1 MRWTGNGVIDKKE
14 CVIFYS
20 CHPNKHQFGTG
31 FIVRKEVKHLILNF
45 NPINERISVLR
56 IKGKFF
62 NCSLI
67 NVHAPTEMKPDEEKD
82 TFYALLERAFDSC
95 PSNDIK
101 MVLGDLN
108 AQVGKEEI
116 YYPTIGK
123 YSLYDSS
130 NDNGQRLIEFATSR
144 GMVIGGTFYCHKAIH
159 KGTWKM
165 PDGNV
170 VNQIDH
176 MVIDKR
182 HKKCLL
188 DIRNRRGANI
198 DSDHFLVIAKIRQK
212 ISNCKKIRS
221 TKSQNKEK
229 YNVESLK
236 NDEIVANYK
245 QRMKQEIEKMGLK
258 ADGTSDETRIDDG
271 WKTIREIITT
281 TAEETIGTTCRPKRN
296 DWFDDECRIVTEE
309 KNKVYLKMLQRGST
323 RSLTEQYRNKR
334 REEKYIHRK
343 KKRKFENDRL
353 LEIELCR
360 EHKETKTFYKFVNN
374 ERKSFKPR
382 TNLCRDPR
390 GNILTSKDEILN
402 RWSNHFSSLLN
413 GNNTNVVNQGILM
426 GNINGNNTSSSDV
439 NNRLETD
446 NDLPT
451 MEEINE
457 SIKQLKNNKAPG
469 DDGIQAELLKHTTD
483 ELRHN
488 LCKLI

>member
-1 MRWTGNGVIDKKE
+1 
-14 CVIFYS
+14 
-20 CHPNKHQFGTG
+20 
-31 FIVRKEVKHLILNF
+31 
-45 NPINERISVLR
+45 
-56 IKGKFF
+56 
-62 NCSLI
+62 
-67 NVHAPTEMKPDEEKD
+67 
-82 TFYALLERAFDSC
+82 
-95 PSNDIK
+95 
-101 MVLGDLN
+101 
-108 AQVGKEEI
+108 
-116 YYPTIGK
+116 
-123 YSLYDSS
+123 
-130 NDNGQRLIEFATSR
+130 
-144 GMVIGGTFYCHKAIH
+144 
-159 KGTWKM
+159 
-165 PDGNV
+165 
-170 VNQIDH
+170 
-176 MVIDKR
+176 
-182 HKKCLL
+182 
-188 DIRNRRGANI
+188 
-198 DSDHFLVIAKIRQK
+198 
-212 ISNCKKIRS
+212 
-221 TKSQNKEK
+221 
-229 YNVESLK
+229 
-236 NDEIVANYK
+236 
-245 QRMKQEIEKMGLK
+245 
-258 ADGTSDETRIDDG
+258 
-271 WKTIREIITT
+271 
-281 TAEETIGTTCRPKRN
+281 
-296 DWFDDECRIVTEE
+296 
-309 KNKVYLKMLQRGST
+309 MLQRGST

-360 EHKETKTFYKFVNN
+360 EYKETKTFYKFVNN